1 MPLKL
6 LDRARKKLGVRLT
19 LWYSSI
25 FILSSVILFI
35 VAYVFLSSS
44 LEDHR
49 EAVEL
54 KLREYLSRAKEGG
67 VPAIQRALEDD
78 QDDNQSTFVRILG
91 LADEVVFASR
101 PELWAK
107 FDVKP
112 HQDRPIEGEW
122 QYFPAKHGGDVLEV
136 TYGFLPNGYLLEVGK
151 TIEDRNEI
159 LEHCKDT
166 IAGV

>member
-6 LDRARKKLGVRLT
+6 LNRARKKLGVRLT
-19 LWYSSI
+19 LWYSTI

-44 LEDHR
+44 LEEHR

-54 KLREYLSRAKEGG
+54 KLKEYLSLAEEGG
-67 VPAIQRALEDD
+67 VSAIQTAVDED
-78 QDDNQSTFVRILG
+78 QDDYESTHFFVRVLG

-101 PELWAK
+101 PELWEK
-107 FDVKP
+107 FDVRP

-122 QYFPAKHGGDVLEV
+122 QYFPRSE
-136 TYGFLPNGYLLEVGK
+136 ERRVGK
-151 TIEDRNEI
+151 ECRSGLSPYE
-159 LEHCKDT
+159 LCKIYTRDT
-166 IAGV
+166 D